1 MLMYLSSGHMT
12 VQGGEFQ
19 HSQTYDAGQTDVGLC
34 PKFLVNFAM
43 SLSGFANVW
52 HENKKMPP
60 WNLK

>member
-1 MLMYLSSGHMT
+1 MT

-60 WNLK
+60 